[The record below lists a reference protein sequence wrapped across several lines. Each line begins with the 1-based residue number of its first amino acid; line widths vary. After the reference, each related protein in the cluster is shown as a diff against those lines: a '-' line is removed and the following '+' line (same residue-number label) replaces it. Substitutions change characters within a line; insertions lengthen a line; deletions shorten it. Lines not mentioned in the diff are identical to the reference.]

1 MKMSALIH
9 VCYSIFAVQS
19 VSPNKVDELTVK
31 KNILSA
37 IADKQ
42 WRLIRELVMR
52 NLEAEVK

>member
-1 MKMSALIH
+1 MSALIC
-9 VCYSIFAVQS
+9 VCYSIFSVQS

-42 WRLIRELVMR
+42 
-52 NLEAEVK
+52 